1 MHERHL
7 AHSRAPI
14 NRICRHHD
22 YAFSVFKSKFNH
34 QPSSKGYPLS
44 LSSKILLHLYHLSSI
59 LTVLVLSWVQISY
72 LAKYTESSFRARI
85 VSSLLS
91 VLPDNL
97 LYRGKVPPKTDFPVA
112 YMVKN
117 LPAI

>member
-22 YAFSVFKSKFNH
+22 YPFSFFKSKFNH

-44 LSSKILLHLYHLSSI
+44 LSSMILLHLYHLSSI
-59 LTVLVLSWVQISY
+59 LIVFVLSWVQISY

-85 VSSLLS
+85 VSAFSLFSQIIFYTEEKYHQKQTSL
-91 VLPDNL
+91 
-97 LYRGKVPPKTDFPVA
+97 
-112 YMVKN
+112 
-117 LPAI
+117 